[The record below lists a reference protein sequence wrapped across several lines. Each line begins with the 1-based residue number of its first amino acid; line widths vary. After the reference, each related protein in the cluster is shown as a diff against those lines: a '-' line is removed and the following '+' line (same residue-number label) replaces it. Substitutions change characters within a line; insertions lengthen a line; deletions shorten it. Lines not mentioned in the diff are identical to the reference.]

1 MVYEFMIL
9 DARGSTRLDYVELL
23 PQEHG
28 ALVEE
33 AASLG
38 LPGLAQLP
46 SYWGGEER
54 QLAPADVRSLDQEL
68 VQVERRARRG
78 TDLEGAAAKLRR
90 LVDVALRTGR
100 PLEIVPD

>member
-1 MVYEFMIL
+1 MGYDLLIL
-9 DARGSTRLDYVELL
+9 DPRGSARIDSVELL
-23 PQEHG
+23 PQELG

-38 LPGLAQLP
+38 LSGLAQLP

-54 QLAPADVRSLDQEL
+54 QLSPADVRSLDQEL

-78 TDLEGAAAKLRR
+78 TDLEGAVRKLRR
-90 LVDVALRTGR
+90 LVDVAVRTGR